1 MIHKNVDSRQMT
13 AYSSTKE
20 KHDMAAQDINPI
32 HQHLGSTLANLV
44 ADRLEAM
51 VVNGGLASGERLNE
65 VALAAELG
73 VSRGPV
79 RESIRILERKGLVT
93 VVANRGA
100 FVRKVDLEDMVDLYR
115 LRAAIT
121 GLACEM
127 AAERA
132 EPPTLER
139 LRALVAS
146 MAQAAEQDKQQDY
159 YDLNLA
165 FHQAL
170 VVSSGSARLQSI
182 NEQLVTQAHLFR
194 RGSLT
199 RVTDMKQSNEEHI
212 LIVEAIA
219 AGDGSRANA
228 LGGRHV
234 DAGRERFMQAAQ
246 PPTNPA

>member
-1 MIHKNVDSRQMT
+1 MGT
-13 AYSSTKE
+13 
-20 KHDMAAQDINPI
+20 QDINPI

-100 FVRKVDLEDMVDLYR
+100 FVRKVDVEDMVDLYR
-115 LRAAIT
+115 IRAAIT
-121 GLACEM
+121 GLACEL

-132 EPPTLER
+132 DPHTLAQ

-146 MAQAAEQDKQQDY
+146 MGEAAEHERQDDY
-159 YDLNLA
+159 YELNLA

-170 VVSSGSARLQSI
+170 VVSSGSARLQAI
-182 NEQLVTQAHLFR
+182 NEQLVAQAHLFR

-199 RVTDMKQSNEEHI
+199 RVTDMRQSNEEHI
-212 LIVEAIA
+212 QIVEAIA
-219 AGDGSRANA
+219 AGDGARANA

-246 PPTNPA
+246 PQTPAARD